1 MMPYA
6 PLAQTGLPDVTG
18 GFFVLVLLGTCG
30 LIGIVIC
37 AVSLFYRKPLFFVLG
52 LLLASPALALLA
64 LEAYLVIEDFP
75 RTKSWDLSTD
85 RTVSQMDREPVYGK
99 YDYQGNIRSTIRVS
113 SSVQWSGKASLV
125 TFAASSGKI
134 NSVWWDSRSMRTER
148 TYQETKRI
156 LEELGFETHHL
167 DSWYQ
172 KVRSGERRNFSI
184 STEPD
189 TNPKIIAR
197 LNSYSWEEG
206 LEKMT
211 WRLRVDVWWEE

>member
-18 GFFVLVLLGTCG
+18 GFFVLVLLGACG

-37 AVSLFYRKPLFFVLG
+37 AVGLFSRKPLFFVLG
-52 LLLASPALALLA
+52 LLLASPVLSFV
-64 LEAYLVIEDFP
+64 AYFVIKDFP

-85 RTVSQMDREPVYGK
+85 RSLSQMDREPVYGK
-99 YDYQGNIRSTIRVS
+99 YYYQGNIRSTIRVS
-113 SSVQWSGKASLV
+113 PSVQWSGKASLV
-125 TFAASSGKI
+125 TFEASSGKI
-134 NSVWWDSRSMRTER
+134 NSVYWDSRSMRTER

-172 KVRSGERRNFSI
+172 KVRSGERRSFSI

-189 TNPKIIAR
+189 TNPKISGV

-206 LEKMT
+206 AEKMT
-211 WRLRVDVWWEE
+211 WRLHVYVGWEE

>member
-1 MMPYA
+1 MMPNA

-85 RTVSQMDREPVYGK
+85 RSVSQMDREPVAGLYF
-99 YDYQGNIRSTIRVS
+99 YQGNIRSTIRVS
-113 SSVQWSGKASLV
+113 PSVQWSGKASHV
-125 TFAASSGKI
+125 TFEASSGKI
-134 NSVWWDSRSMRTER
+134 NSVSWDSRSMRTKR
-148 TYQETKRI
+148 INQETKRI
-156 LEELGFETHHL
+156 LEELGFGTQEF

-172 KVRSGERRNFSI
+172 KVRSGEQRRFSI

-189 TNPKIIAR
+189 TNPKIR
-197 LNSYSWEEG
+197 VGLNSYSWEEG

-211 WRLRVDVWWEE
+211 WSLQVRVGWEE